1 MSTITSPPRPAV
13 GPAPP
18 IPPSQTPDATV
29 LMGQQR
35 IAIRNVSWDLYDL
48 LSDAIGEG
56 QHVYLA
62 YDGKDLEI
70 MTTGFRH
77 DDMKEMLGWFVRI
90 LTSELRIRS
99 RGAGQ
104 TTWKRPEIARG
115 LEADLCYFFTAERL
129 AASWQLDPAS
139 PTTSP
144 TIPTPTWQSRSISHH
159 RRFDRPG
166 IYAGAERD
174 RSLAIRGVISDHR
187 APSAGWDVFAIGIEP
202 VPPGPGRGSLPVG
215 GRRRLQRRI
224 GLGAKTARMGPRR
237 VGAAAQRLIDLA
249 PPCRKPNL

>member
-1 MSTITSPPRPAV
+1 
-13 GPAPP
+13 
-18 IPPSQTPDATV
+18 
-29 LMGQQR
+29 MGQQR

-129 AASWQLDPAS
+129 ARVLAARSGKSNDIADYPNPDMAIEIDIS
-139 PTTSP
+139 PS
-144 TIPTPTWQSRSISHH
+144 QV
-159 RRFDRPG
+159 DRPG
-166 IYAGAERD
+166 IYAALNVTEVWRFEES
-174 RSLAIRGVISDHR
+174 SLIIEHLQPDGTYS
-187 APSAGWDVFAIGIEP
+187 PSESSRF
-202 VPPGPGRGSLPVG
+202 LPV
-215 GRRRLQRRI
+215 RAEEVYRW
-224 GLGAKTARMGPRR
+224 
-237 VGAAAQRLIDLA
+237 AAVEDSNDELAWEQRLREWVRAELVPRHNA
-249 PPCRKPNL
+249 